1 MKGGGYGYSRYTAS
15 GGPGPRTGGSES
27 LQSGVE
33 NDRVRVLRIKYGPGG
48 KSVMHGH
55 PALVGVF
62 LTDGRFLFTYPDG
75 KSEEIEGKAGQVLFF
90 DAFAHLPENLSDR
103 PFEGIAVELKT

>member
-1 MKGGGYGYSRYTAS
+1 MATAAIPQAA
-15 GGPGPRTGGSES
+15 GQDPVQVDPNHYKVE
-27 LQSGVE
+27 LE